1 MAPVRAAHAAGC
13 ATIFIDEPCAA
24 ELERVLAR
32 PLGRRVLDD
41 SGRAAAMAECRR
53 VSKLIQEKNEPKGL
67 PACRD
72 PDDQKFLEAAAAARA
87 DILITKDAA
96 LLELA
101 RRKLPF
107 RILTPSAFS
116 EK

>member
-1 MAPVRAAHAAGC
+1 
-13 ATIFIDEPCAA
+13 
-24 ELERVLAR
+24 
-32 PLGRRVLDD
+32 
-41 SGRAAAMAECRR
+41 MAECRR
-53 VSKLIQEKNEPKGL
+53 ISKPIQNSVPGTDLPK
-67 PACRD
+67 CRD

-87 DILITKDAA
+87 DVLITKDVA

-107 RILTPSAFS
+107 RILTPSDFS